1 MKAIASYLCVLFLL
15 GSAAVES
22 GAQTRNGRHKHGAKL
37 GRHATVAPGGIQ
49 LSSGKRLQL
58 GALRQ
63 RRGKWAL
70 NAQAANGLALAKQL
84 PVNWRTGAG
93 RASAGRAELAQKWN
107 VMWDGASG
115 LPLHVRYRG
124 VRPAAKTAVRPAP
137 ADAVR
142 ATFALLDEN
151 SRAFGLEDP
160 DGEFVLRETVADA
173 RGQLHVLLQQHY
185 RGVPVWGG
193 EMAAHVDGMGLYA
206 LNARYNPLPVALHS
220 VVPEL
225 SAVAAA
231 EVAAEDLGLSAP
243 WQESVWGELLSYNG
257 PQSTLYVWSEDPDAP
272 RLVWHVEVRPDAHR
286 RWYYFVDA
294 HSGQIVHR
302 YSASPSD
309 GAVSVDA
316 EDLNGEE
323 QTLQVLEEDGA
334 FYMVDST
341 RPIFDENKKGFAN
354 LPGGTLLTMD
364 LRGADL
370 GRDSQLFF
378 VASEDNTWDD
388 PVAVSAHAN
397 MGRVFEFFFDSF
409 GRRGIDGNGSSI
421 VSLIHVT
428 EDGESMGN
436 AYWNGRFIAYG
447 DGDAAIKPLAASL
460 DIAGHEFAHGVIE
473 RTVNL
478 QYEFES
484 GALNESFADVF
495 GALIDDEDWLL
506 GEDVVQPAF
515 FPSGALRNMADPH
528 NGGDETNFFWQPA
541 HMDEFVDLGIDEDNG
556 GVHVNS
562 GIVNRAAFLIA
573 QEIGR
578 EKTAQLYY
586 RILDARYLNSR
597 ARFVDMRLAA
607 LLAAS
612 DLFGEESAEL
622 AAVAAAF
629 TAVGIMG
636 DEEVASAPEGLAPV
650 EGEQWL
656 VVVNAEDDDTSLF
669 LVRPEIDSD
678 DDIVQLTSTQVFV
691 ETGNS
696 VSVADDGSFLLFIDE
711 DNFIRGIGTDGSEE
725 EVLSDEGEWSSL
737 ALSPDGSKLAA
748 TTVYEDSTIFIFDLD
763 DPERSQEIKL
773 YSPTTQSGIKA
784 ETALFADALDWDLSS
799 RYLVYDAYNVV
810 QASGDTLGYWDI
822 NLIDVE
828 SGKISALFAALP
840 EGVHMGNPS
849 FAQVNDRY
857 LVFDLFDDNV
867 AVNEIGVVDLF
878 EREAGIIVGTDDS
891 FAFPR
896 FSSDDSKLVFETYI
910 DDALVVRQVDLTED
924 RLGAAGEPEDLVF
937 AAQSAN
943 WFAIGERPDLSTA
956 VEEESAVQPTTW
968 LLRQNFPNPFNPET
982 QIAYSLR
989 EEAAV
994 SLEVYDAL
1002 GRRVATLVDRRMS
1015 AGEYVASWAGVDE
1028 RGQAAASGVY
1038 FYVLAL
1044 SVDGRT
1050 VQREVRKMAL
1060 LR

>member
-1 MKAIASYLCVLFLL
+1 
-15 GSAAVES
+15 
-22 GAQTRNGRHKHGAKL
+22 
-37 GRHATVAPGGIQ
+37 
-49 LSSGKRLQL
+49 
-58 GALRQ
+58 
-63 RRGKWAL
+63 
-70 NAQAANGLALAKQL
+70 
-84 PVNWRTGAG
+84 
-93 RASAGRAELAQKWN
+93 
-107 VMWDGASG
+107 
-115 LPLHVRYRG
+115 VRYRG
-124 VRPAAKTAVRPAP
+124 LRPAAKTAVRPAP
-137 ADAVR
+137 RDAVQ
-142 ATFALLDEN
+142 ATFALLEEN
-151 SRAFGLEDP
+151 KQAFGLEDP
-160 DGEFVLRETVADA
+160 GRDFALRETVADA

-206 LNARYNPLPVALHS
+206 LNARYSPTPGALHS
-220 VVPEL
+220 IAATVP
-225 SAVAAA
+225 AVAAA
-231 EVAAEDLGLSAP
+231 EIAAVDLGLAAP
-243 WQESVWGELLSYNG
+243 WDAQPWGELLAYNG
-257 PQSTLYVWSEDPDAP
+257 PQSKLYVWAEDPDAP
-272 RLVWHVEVRPDAHR
+272 RLVWHVELRPDVHR

-294 HSGQIVHR
+294 HNGQIVHR

-309 GAVSVDA
+309 GVVAVGA
-316 EDLNGEE
+316 IDLNGDE
-323 QTLQVLEEDGA
+323 QTLQVYEDGGE
-334 FYMVDST
+334 FYMVDYT
-341 RPIFDENKKGFAN
+341 RPIFDESKKGFAN
-354 LPGGTLLTMD
+354 TPRGTLLTMD
-364 LRGADL
+364 LRGTDL

-378 VASEDNTWDD
+378 VASEDNSWSD

-409 GRRGIDGNGSSI
+409 GRRGIDGEGSSI

-428 EDGESMGN
+428 EGGESMGN

-447 DGDAAIKPLAASL
+447 DGDESISALAASL
-460 DIAGHEFAHGVIE
+460 DIAGHEFGHGVIE

-506 GEDVVQPAF
+506 GEDVVQPEY

-528 NGGDETNFFWQPA
+528 NGGDESDYFWQPA
-541 HMDEFVDLGIDEDNG
+541 HMDEFADLDIDEDNG

-612 DLFGEESAEL
+612 DLFGEESDEL

-629 TAVGIMG
+629 AAVGITG
-636 DEEVASAPEGLAPV
+636 DEEVASAPEDLAPV

-656 VVVNAEDDDTSLF
+656 VVVNAEEDDTSLF
-669 LVRPEIDSD
+669 LVRPEIVSD

-763 DPERSQEIKL
+763 DPDRSQEIKL
-773 YSPTTQSGIKA
+773 YSPTTQSGIKV
-784 ETALFADALDWDLSS
+784 ETVLFADALDWDLSS

-867 AVNEIGVVDLF
+867 GANEIGVVDLF
-878 EREAGIIVGTDDS
+878 EREVGIIVDTDDS

-896 FSSDDSKLVFETYI
+896 FSSDDSKLVFETYV
-910 DDALVVRQVDLTED
+910 DDALVVRQIGLTED
-924 RLGAAGEPEDLVF
+924 HLGAAGEPEDLVF
-937 AAQSAN
+937 DAQSVT
-943 WFAIGERPDLSTA
+943 WFTIGERPDLSTA
-956 VEEESAVQPTTW
+956 VEEESAAQPTTW
-968 LLRQNFPNPFNPET
+968 LLRQNYPNPFNPET

-1015 AGEYVASWAGVDE
+1015 AGEYVARWAGVDE

-1038 FYVLAL
+1038 FYVLSL
-1044 SVDGRT
+1044 SIDGKS